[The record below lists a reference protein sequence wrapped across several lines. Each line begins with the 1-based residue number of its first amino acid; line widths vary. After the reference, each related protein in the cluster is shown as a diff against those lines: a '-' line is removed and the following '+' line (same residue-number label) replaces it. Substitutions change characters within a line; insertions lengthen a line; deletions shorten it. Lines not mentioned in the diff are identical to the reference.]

1 MPAPESVGVTTDVR
15 LAELLAALSLASD
28 LAHNLPTESALR
40 NSLIA
45 VGIGRRQGLS
55 GEELSDV
62 YYLSV
67 LHHIGCTGGAVY
79 ASQLAEGD
87 DIDLFFNFFAADHA
101 DMVQIMGKSLTN
113 LNRRRGLAVRART
126 TFNLVTAGD
135 SMVKLMQASTCEGA
149 SRLAARLGMSSGVC
163 AGLYEVYSRWDGKVF
178 PGPAGDEISLAAR
191 IVHVAHIAEFFQRQG
206 GRPAAVEVVRRRS
219 GTELD
224 PGLAGMFVANAFDLL
239 APTEA
244 ASVWDEALNAEP
256 EPRRRMPRFRLEEIA
271 AAFADFADL
280 KSPTMMGHS
289 RAVAEL
295 AARAGGLL
303 RMDREAVATL
313 KIAALLHDL
322 GQVSVPNG
330 IWEKRERLSPG
341 EFERVRLHPY
351 YTERILSHSVL
362 LAPYGQLAG
371 LHHERLDGS
380 GYHRGVRAANLPTAA
395 RVLAAA
401 DTYNALVEE
410 AAYRP
415 AMAPAEAAKELE
427 VEAAAGRLDRE
438 VVGATVAAAGQK
450 VAVHRAAWPGGLTDR
465 EVGVLREVA
474 RGRSNKEIARTL
486 SISEAT
492 VHSHVL
498 NIYTKI
504 GVNSRAGAA
513 LFAMENDLVHA
524 ELRQASDKTGSS

>member
-1 MPAPESVGVTTDVR
+1 MPAPELVKTGSDLR

-40 NSLIA
+40 NSLVALGIA
-45 VGIGRRQGLS
+45 QRQGLS

-67 LHHIGCTGGAVY
+67 LRHIGCTGAAVY
-79 ASQLAEGD
+79 GSRLAEGD
-87 DIDLFFNFFAADHA
+87 DIDLFYNFVAADHA
-101 DMVQIMGKSLTN
+101 DMVQMMGKALTS
-113 LNRRRGLAVRART
+113 LNRRRGLAVRARST
-126 TFNLVTAGD
+126 LNLMTRGD
-135 SMVKLMQASTCEGA
+135 STIKLMQASTCEGA
-149 SRLAARLGMSSGVC
+149 SRLGARLGMSAGVC
-163 AGLYEVYSRWDGKVF
+163 AGLYEVYSRWDGKVY
-178 PGPAGDEISLAAR
+178 PGPAGDAISLAAR
-191 IVHVAHIAEFFQRQG
+191 IVHLAHVAESFHRVG

-224 PGLAGMFVANAFDLL
+224 PGLARMFVTNADELL

-256 EPRRRMPRFRLEEIA
+256 EPQRRLPTFRLEEIA
-271 AAFADFADL
+271 GAFADFADL
-280 KSPTMMGHS
+280 KSPPMLGHS
-289 RAVAEL
+289 KAVADL
-295 AARAGGLL
+295 AARTCGLL
-303 RMDREAVATL
+303 GMDRETVATV
-313 KIAALLHDL
+313 KIAGLLHDL

-330 IWEKRERLSPG
+330 IWQKRGPLSPG

-351 YTERILSHSVL
+351 YTERILSHSPL

-380 GYHRGVRAANLPTAA
+380 GYHRGVRAASLPAGA

-401 DTYNALVEE
+401 DAYHALTEE
-410 AAYRP
+410 APHRP
-415 AMAPAEAAKELE
+415 RMAPAEAAKELE
-427 VEAAAGRLDRE
+427 AEAASGRLDRE
-438 VVGATVAAAGQK
+438 VVGATIAAAGQK
-450 VAVHRAAWPGGLTDR
+450 AAAPRAARPGGLTER

-474 RGRSNKEIARTL
+474 RGGSNKQIARKL
-486 SISEAT
+486 FISEAT

-524 ELRQASDKTGSS
+524 

>member
-1 MPAPESVGVTTDVR
+1 MPAPESVSITTDLR

-40 NSLIA
+40 NSLVALGIA
-45 VGIGRRQGLS
+45 RRQGLS
-55 GEELSDV
+55 GEELSEV

-67 LHHIGCTGGAVY
+67 LRHIGCTGAAVY
-79 ASQLAEGD
+79 GSRLAEGD
-87 DIDLFFNFFAADHA
+87 DIDLFFNFVAADHG
-101 DMVQIMGKSLTN
+101 DRFQIMGKALTR
-113 LNRRRGLAVRART
+113 LNQHRGLAIRART
-126 TFNLVTAGD
+126 TVNLMTKGN
-135 SMVKLMQASTCEGA
+135 STIKLMQASTCEGA
-149 SRLAARLGMSSGVC
+149 SRLGARLGMSAGVC
-163 AGLYEVYSRWDGKVF
+163 AGLYEVYSRWDGKVY
-178 PGPAGDEISLAAR
+178 PGPAGDAISLAAR
-191 IVHVAHIAEFFQRQG
+191 IVHLAHVAESFHRVG

-224 PGLAGMFVANAFDLL
+224 PALGQLFVANADELL

-256 EPRRRMPRFRLEEIA
+256 EPQRRLPRFRLEEIA

-280 KSPTMMGHS
+280 KSPPMLGHS
-289 RAVAEL
+289 KAVAEL
-295 AARAGGLL
+295 AAHAGGVLG
-303 RMDREAVATL
+303 MDREAVATL
-313 KIAALLHDL
+313 KIAGLLHDL

-330 IWEKRERLSPG
+330 IWEKRGPLSPG

-351 YTERILSHSVL
+351 YTERILSHSAL

-380 GYHRGVRAANLPTAA
+380 GYHRGVRAANLPAAA

-401 DTYNALVEE
+401 DSYYALIEE
-410 AAYRP
+410 APDRP
-415 AMAPAEAAKELE
+415 GMAPAEAAKELE
-427 VEAAAGRLDRE
+427 AEAAAGRLDRE
-438 VVGATVAAAGQK
+438 VVGATIAAAGLK
-450 VAVHRAAWPGGLTDR
+450 VAAHRTAWPGGLTER

-486 SISEAT
+486 FISEAT

-524 ELRQASDKTGSS
+524 